1 MTIARAIK
9 NKENLLKKI
18 DTSKDAL
25 IELFNELNRHNSW
38 NKLRDPLLPKNKL
51 IELNEK
57 MKDIIQLK
65 SNIHI
70 SSIKKIE
77 LIFEMGE
84 LKNEMLLLTKL
95 YESVE
100 EKELKNANDYVHSIN
115 LKEIDLMLSKCQKR
129 YDELK
134 RNVDYYNYNSNLKK
148 ENKKL

>member
-25 IELFNELNRHNSW
+25 SELFNELNRHNSW

-129 YDELK
+129 YD
-134 RNVDYYNYNSNLKK
+134 
-148 ENKKL
+148 

>member
-25 IELFNELNRHNSW
+25 SELFNELNRHNSW

-84 LKNEMLLLTKL
+84 LKNEMTLLTKL

-100 EKELKNANDYVHSIN
+100 EKELKNANDYLHTIN

>member
-9 NKENLLKKI
+9 NKEKLLKKI
-18 DTSKDAL
+18 DASKEEL
-25 IELFNELNRHNSW
+25 SELFNELNRHNSW

-84 LKNEMLLLTKL
+84 LKNEMSLLTKL

-100 EKELKNANDYVHSIN
+100 KKELKNANDYFHSIN

-134 RNVDYYNYNSNLKK
+134 RNVDYYNYNTKLKV
-148 ENKKL
+148 E

>member
-18 DTSKDAL
+18 DTSKDEL

-84 LKNEMLLLTKL
+84 LKNEMTLLTKL

-100 EKELKNANDYVHSIN
+100 EKELKNANDYLHTIN

>member
-9 NKENLLKKI
+9 NKEKLLKKI
-18 DTSKDAL
+18 DASKDEL
-25 IELFNELNRHNSW
+25 SELFNELNRHNSW

-84 LKNEMLLLTKL
+84 LKNEMSLLTKL

-100 EKELKNANDYVHSIN
+100 EKELKNANDYLHTIN

-134 RNVDYYNYNSNLKK
+134 RNVDYYNYNTKLKD
-148 ENKKL
+148 E

>member
-18 DTSKDAL
+18 DASKDAL
-25 IELFNELNRHNSW
+25 RELFNELNRHNSW

-84 LKNEMLLLTKL
+84 LKNEMTLLTKL

-100 EKELKNANDYVHSIN
+100 EKELKNANDYLHTIN

-134 RNVDYYNYNSNLKK
+134 RNVDYYNYNTKLKD
-148 ENKKL
+148 E